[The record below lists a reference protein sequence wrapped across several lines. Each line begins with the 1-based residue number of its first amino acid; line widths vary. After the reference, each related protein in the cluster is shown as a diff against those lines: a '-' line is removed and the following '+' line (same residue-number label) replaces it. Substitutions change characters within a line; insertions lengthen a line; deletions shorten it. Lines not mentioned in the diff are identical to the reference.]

1 MATPAIN
8 YTENLRQTKRWNFVS
23 NGLSYPQKQEDY
35 LVGQYARKR
44 PKSVSG
50 GRHPDGSW
58 TNNPWSVEARG
69 MITPLASGKLRPIF
83 WGPGT
88 YNEYNS
94 SPILGA
100 SLPDW
105 FYPPDNLRGE
115 AINKVLTKLR
125 DNKVNLGV
133 ALAEARQ
140 TAEFVANNMNR
151 MRRVLESAFSKN
163 PREWISGVRHAGSGR
178 WKKVPNYYLENC
190 YALNP
195 LISDIHGSA
204 EALANAYERGLRPC
218 ITADAFARSGIEA
231 MTHIPGTD
239 VRTELTW
246 GGESSYHVGVT
257 ADVPGWVMRNLNEL
271 GLTNPFEVMWEKIP
285 YSFVVDQVIPIGN
298 WIGTW
303 DVSNYLTFRDG
314 FITRRVDAQA
324 VAVYRPT
331 QNTAQWEISEDS
343 PGKAW
348 SFWLDRKRLIDFP
361 TPVFPSL
368 RNPLKL
374 DNVAKAAALLTQLVG
389 RHKKLANTSLTERPS
404 NWSEYTD

>member
-1 MATPAIN
+1 MTKGVN
-8 YTENLRQTKRWNFVS
+8 YSEVLRIDRFWDFYQDGVK
-23 NGLSYPQKQEDY
+23 YPQSQKDFIVNQW
-35 LVGQYARKR
+35 ARKR
-44 PKSVSG
+44 PDSVKGS
-50 GRHPDGSW
+50 RYPDGSW
-58 TNNPWSVEARG
+58 ANNPWSTEARG
-69 MITPLASGKLRPIF
+69 MITPLGSGKLRPNF
-83 WGPGT
+83 WPPGT

-94 SPILGA
+94 TPILGA

-151 MRRVLESAFSKN
+151 MRKVLEAAFSKN
-163 PREWISGVRHAGSGR
+163 PREWIQGVRHAGSGR

-204 EALANAYERGLRPC
+204 EALANAYNRGLRPL
-218 ITADAFARSGIEA
+218 ITADAFARSEIE
-231 MTHIPGTD
+231 TKTSIPGTEI
-239 VRTELTW
+239 RTELTW
-246 GGESSYHVGVT
+246 RGESSYHVGVT

-271 GLTNPFEVMWEKIP
+271 GLTNPFEVLWEKIP

-324 VAVYRPT
+324 VALYEPT
-331 QNTAQWEISEDS
+331 QNTAQWEVSTDY

-348 SFWLDRKRLIDFP
+348 SFWLDRKVLIDFP

-389 RHKKLANTSLTERPS
+389 RHKNLANTSLTERPS
-404 NWSEYTD
+404 NWSDYTD